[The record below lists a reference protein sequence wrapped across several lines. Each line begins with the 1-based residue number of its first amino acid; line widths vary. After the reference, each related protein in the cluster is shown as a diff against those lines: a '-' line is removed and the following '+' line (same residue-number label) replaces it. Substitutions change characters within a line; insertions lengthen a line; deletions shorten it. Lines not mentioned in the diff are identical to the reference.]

1 MAATGSVARG
11 NDPTCPPPP
20 TTSAQPPPTTSALAT
35 PGDGATSVDLLPSGH
50 SAAIRLTPNGN
61 YLLVLEIPPRS
72 VLSSAPPSGGVKGA
86 DLIDDEPDGVEE
98 AKTMSSSLLSQ
109 SPARAGR
116 SELQWRLRAS
126 SSQSCSGIHSGAYPL
141 DMNCG
146 CSLASRR
153 PPSRPTDRATTR
165 QSAARRRAS
174 GEDCSICSRN
184 SRDPGAADRP
194 CGQWQPAVATSKHNY

>member
-1 MAATGSVARG
+1 MERTVSGIGNTAATGSVARG

-86 DLIDDEPDGVEE
+86 DLIDDEPDGVEDDVFV
-98 AKTMSSSLLSQ
+98 ASFPVTSMGWPIGAPVALTGLIQ
-109 SPARAGR
+109 SK
-116 SELQWRLRAS
+116 LQWHPQWRIPAGHELRLQPGLAATA
-126 SSQSCSGIHSGAYPL
+126 ITAY
-141 DMNCG
+141 
-146 CSLASRR
+146 
-153 PPSRPTDRATTR
+153 R
-165 QSAARRRAS
+165 QGDHAPERRAS
-174 GEDCSICSRN
+174 ACVRRGLLHLLPEFQGSR
-184 SRDPGAADRP
+184 
-194 CGQWQPAVATSKHNY
+194 CC